1 MPNTINLTPESIE
14 TITSR
19 ITARSESIE
28 YSIHIPRDQREAV
41 SKGASLMWA
50 KVVEYEY
57 RYIDSAQDKGVAEEV
72 FDEAD
77 IDIDSLIDANESYS
91 VEQFFL
97 PSGEG
102 KPLSLEDFQVGLSR
116 AVTDDLVSAWQ
127 ALIREVIEEVHGE
140 DPLGGNEGLV
150 FPGVD

>member
-1 MPNTINLTPESIE
+1 MSNTINLTPESIE

-19 ITARSESIE
+19 ITAKSESIE
-28 YSIHIPRDQREAV
+28 YSIHIPHDQREAV
-41 SKGASLMWA
+41 SKGAPRMWA
-50 KVVEYEY
+50 NVLEFEFQ
-57 RYIDSAQDKGVAEEV
+57 YIDSAQDAGVADEV
-72 FDEAD
+72 FEEAGLD
-77 IDIDSLIDANESYS
+77 VDSLIEANETYQI
-91 VEQFFL
+91 EQFFL